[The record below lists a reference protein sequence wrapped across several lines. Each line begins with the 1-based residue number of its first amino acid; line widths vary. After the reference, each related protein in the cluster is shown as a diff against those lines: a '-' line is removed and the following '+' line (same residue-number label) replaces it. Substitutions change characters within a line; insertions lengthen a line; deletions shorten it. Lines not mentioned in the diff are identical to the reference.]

1 MYVPLFALSLADPQG
16 VDIIVRMTK
25 ITSHLN
31 DDVVFLQI
39 INSVLMAYPPIGP
52 LWMHSIRLLFVGSQ
66 KNRTLMINIFISF
79 SFNFFSS
86 FQCFQLNLL
95 NWHWIDGESN
105 CEPGL
110 FICLHFRAKVG
121 NTDFIALEPCFYLC
135 FMKIMGTGARN
146 FIVFFFC
153 DKWSEFPAISF

>member
-52 LWMHSIRLLFVGSQ
+52 L
-66 KNRTLMINIFISF
+66 
-79 SFNFFSS
+79 
-86 FQCFQLNLL
+86 
-95 NWHWIDGESN
+95 
-105 CEPGL
+105 
-110 FICLHFRAKVG
+110 
-121 NTDFIALEPCFYLC
+121 
-135 FMKIMGTGARN
+135 
-146 FIVFFFC
+146 
-153 DKWSEFPAISF
+153 

>member
-39 INSVLMAYPPIGP
+39 INSVLMAYPPIGS

-79 SFNFFSS
+79 SFNFFLGSS
-86 FQCFQLNLL
+86 VSNFIYLKLASNWIELMERNESQILNLVYSVAYIL
-95 NWHWIDGESN
+95 
-105 CEPGL
+105 EPKLVTL
-110 FICLHFRAKVG
+110 FEV
-121 NTDFIALEPCFYLC
+121 DFTASEPCFYL
-135 FMKIMGTGARN
+135 F
-146 FIVFFFC
+146 
-153 DKWSEFPAISF
+153 